1 MVQIRRIA
9 YRMVPLHRPFTVH
22 ASVQHCCSLA
32 KTLDCGPPYELS
44 KLTLTYVQSRWIGQ
58 TTSSNRSFS
67 EIEICAGLPVG
78 SVVSF
83 LSRLVARGQHKT
95 TIQSPSILSLQLD
108 ILARFDSSPAPYT
121 FHVATL
127 FSRLLLASD
136 DISRSSLSDDG
147 TA

>member
-1 MVQIRRIA
+1 
-9 YRMVPLHRPFTVH
+9 
-22 ASVQHCCSLA
+22 
-32 KTLDCGPPYELS
+32 
-44 KLTLTYVQSRWIGQ
+44 
-58 TTSSNRSFS
+58 
-67 EIEICAGLPVG
+67 VG

-95 TIQSPSILSLQLD
+95 TIRSPSILSLQLD

-127 FSRLLLASD
+127 FSRLLLASN